1 MIPRDD
7 IVAGIAN
14 TPLVA
19 LLSELEEVKPS
30 PRLRPLLDFLTDIGL
45 LQRKGDKY
53 KKAQH
58 PPRPYDVSPLA
69 EVVSDLFQQVVFP
82 YLVSGRR
89 VARLAT
95 ELQRALYTY
104 TTAFQNMRV
113 VVAQELMR
121 YGGLTLV
128 AGWFPC
134 GFSSELMSI
143 AGRDVVI
150 VEEREELVALE
161 MDRLSLIPLAPEPL
175 GQELAAA
182 SFYAFE
188 NLPLNE
194 IKVAAEKYGKFN
206 LAVACQRGADLNALR
221 EVAEEVFYIK
231 PRDSVVSFL
240 NATLLD
246 ALGLTRPLDEEKALK
261 KAEKEEVGPFDV
273 YILRGAGPA

>member
-45 LQRKGDKY
+45 LHRKGDKY

-58 PPRPYDVSPLA
+58 LPRPYDVSTLA
-69 EVVSDLFQQVVFP
+69 EAVSDLFQQVVFP

-89 VARLAT
+89 VATLAT

-150 VEEREELVALE
+150 VEEREDLIALE
-161 MDRLSLIPLAPEPL
+161 LDRLSLLPLAPTPL

-188 NLPLNE
+188 NLPLHDL
-194 IKVAAEKYGKFN
+194 KAVVEKYGKFDA
-206 LAVACQRGADLNALR
+206 AVACQRGDLNILK
-221 EVAEEVFYIK
+221 EVAQEVYYIK
-231 PRDSVVSFL
+231 PRDSAVLFL
-240 NATLLD
+240 NEALLD
-246 ALGLTRPLDEEKALK
+246 ALGLARPIDGEKTLK
-261 KAEKEEVGPFDV
+261 KAEREEVGPFDV
-273 YILRGAGPA
+273 YILRSAGSA

>member
-7 IVAGIAN
+7 IVAGIVN
-14 TPLVA
+14 TPLAA

-30 PRLRPLLDFLTDIGL
+30 PRLRPLLDFLADIGL

-58 PPRPYDVSPLA
+58 PPRPYEASPLA
-69 EVVSDLFQQVVFP
+69 EAVSELFQQVVFP

-89 VARLAT
+89 VARLTT

-150 VEEREELVALE
+150 VEEREELVTLE
-161 MDRLSLIPLAPEPL
+161 MDRLSLIPLAPAPL

-188 NLPLNE
+188 NLPLNDV
-194 IKVAAEKYGKFN
+194 KAVAEKYGRFDA
-206 LAVACQRGADLNALR
+206 AVACQRGPELNALK
-221 EVAEEVFYIK
+221 EVAEEVYYIK
-231 PRDSVVSFL
+231 PRDSVVFFL
-240 NATLLD
+240 NETLLD
-246 ALGLTRPLDEEKALK
+246 ALGLTHPLDEEKALK
-261 KAEKEEVGPFDV
+261 RAEKEEVGPFDV
-273 YILRGAGPA
+273 YILRRAGPA

>member
-30 PRLRPLLDFLTDIGL
+30 PRLRPLFDFLTDIGL

-53 KKAQH
+53 EKAQH
-58 PPRPYDVSPLA
+58 PPRPYDASPLA

-89 VARLAT
+89 VARLTT
-95 ELQRALYTY
+95 ELQRALYIY
-104 TTAFQNMRV
+104 TTVFQNMRV
-113 VVAQELMR
+113 VVAQVLMR

-134 GFSSELMSI
+134 GFSSELVSI

-161 MDRLSLIPLAPEPL
+161 IERLSLIPLAPAPL
-175 GQELAAA
+175 GQGLAAA

-194 IKVAAEKYGKFN
+194 IKAAAEKYGKFN
-206 LAVACQRGADLNALR
+206 LAMACQRGADLNALR
-221 EVAEEVFYIK
+221 EVAEEVIYIK
-231 PRDSVVSFL
+231 PRDSVLSFL

>member
-7 IVAGIAN
+7 IVAGIAH

-19 LLSELEEVKPS
+19 LLSEVEEIKPS
-30 PRLRPLLDFLTDIGL
+30 PRLRPLFDFLTDLGL

-53 KKAQH
+53 KKVQQ
-58 PPRPYDVSPLA
+58 PPKPHDVSPLA
-69 EVVSDLFQQVVFP
+69 EVVSELFQQVVFP
-82 YLVSGRR
+82 HLVTGKR
-89 VARLAT
+89 VPRLST
-95 ELQRALYTY
+95 ELQRALYAY
-104 TTAFQNMRV
+104 TSAFQNMRIV
-113 VVAQELMR
+113 VVQELLR

-150 VEEREELVALE
+150 VEEREDLVALE
-161 MDRLSLIPLAPEPL
+161 LDRLSLLPLAPTPL

-188 NLPLNE
+188 NLPLHDL
-194 IKVAAEKYGKFN
+194 KAVVEKYGKFDA
-206 LAVACQRGADLNALR
+206 AVACQRGDLNILK
-221 EVAEEVFYIK
+221 EVAQEVYYIK
-231 PRDSVVSFL
+231 LRDSAILFL
-240 NATLLD
+240 NEALLD
-246 ALGLTRPLDEEKALK
+246 ALGLARPIDEEKTLK
-261 KAEKEEVGPFDV
+261 KAEREEVGPFDV

>member
-30 PRLRPLLDFLTDIGL
+30 PRLRPLLEFLTDIGL

-53 KKAQH
+53 RKAQH
-58 PPRPYDVSPLA
+58 LSRPYEVSPLA
-69 EVVSDLFQQVVFP
+69 DAVSELFQQIVLPHIVA
-82 YLVSGRR
+82 GRR
-89 VARLAT
+89 VARLT
-95 ELQRALYTY
+95 MELQRALYAY
-104 TTAFQNMRV
+104 TSAFQNMRV

-143 AGRDVVI
+143 SGRDVVI
-150 VEEREELVALE
+150 MEEREELVALE
-161 MDRLSLIPLAPEPL
+161 MDRLSLIPLASAPL

-194 IKVAAEKYGKFN
+194 LKAVLEKYGKFDA
-206 LAVACQRGADLNALR
+206 AVACQRGADLNALR
-221 EVAEEVFYIK
+221 EAAQEVYYIK
-231 PRDSVVSFL
+231 PRDSVMLFL
-240 NATLLD
+240 NEAFLD

-273 YILRGAGPA
+273 YVLRSTG

>member
-1 MIPRDD
+1 
-7 IVAGIAN
+7 
-14 TPLVA
+14 VA

-53 KKAQH
+53 EKAQH
-58 PPRPYDVSPLA
+58 LPRPYDASPLA

-95 ELQRALYTY
+95 ELQRALYIY
-104 TTAFQNMRV
+104 TTVFQNMRV

-161 MDRLSLIPLAPEPL
+161 IDRLSLIPLAPAPL

>member
-7 IVAGIAN
+7 VVAGIAN

-58 PPRPYDVSPLA
+58 PPRPHDVSPLA

-113 VVAQELMR
+113 VVAQ
-121 YGGLTLV
+121 
-128 AGWFPC
+128 
-134 GFSSELMSI
+134 S
-143 AGRDVVI
+143 
-150 VEEREELVALE
+150 
-161 MDRLSLIPLAPEPL
+161 
-175 GQELAAA
+175 
-182 SFYAFE
+182 
-188 NLPLNE
+188 
-194 IKVAAEKYGKFN
+194 
-206 LAVACQRGADLNALR
+206 
-221 EVAEEVFYIK
+221 
-231 PRDSVVSFL
+231 
-240 NATLLD
+240 
-246 ALGLTRPLDEEKALK
+246 
-261 KAEKEEVGPFDV
+261 
-273 YILRGAGPA
+273 

>member
-19 LLSELEEVKPS
+19 LLSELEEVKPR
-30 PRLRPLLDFLTDIGL
+30 PRLRPLLDYLTDAGL

-53 KKAQH
+53 EQAQH
-58 PPRPYDVSPLA
+58 LPRPCDVSPLA

-95 ELQRALYTY
+95 ELQRALYIY
-104 TTAFQNMRV
+104 TTVFQSMRV

-134 GFSSELMSI
+134 GFSSELLSI

-161 MDRLSLIPLAPEPL
+161 MDRLSLIPLAPAPL

-182 SFYAFE
+182 GFYAFE
-188 NLPLNE
+188 NVPLNE
-194 IKVAAEKYGKFN
+194 IKAAAEKYGKFD
-206 LAVACQRGADLNALR
+206 LAVACQRGADLNDLR
-221 EVAEEVFYIK
+221 EVAEEVIYIK

-246 ALGLTRPLDEEKALK
+246 ALGLTRPLDEETALK